1 MVHRVAGLALV
12 VCLLGVVLAGASP
25 ASLGS
30 AFADSYTAFAP
41 LYAVYRS
48 YADYLFYGS
57 EVAIPPGLNEAC
69 ENVSD
74 RLVDLH
80 MAFIVQ
86 TDSQRVEE
94 VTRLARL
101 RSSVA
106 SFCRD
111 YREDIAAIGNL
122 SEPDLDLFTQA
133 ADAGMFAAV
142 YELNKQL
149 EGVFTIALESYEGTK
164 DGWAF
169 SVSFA
174 IRALLKQGPI
184 EQVDPTLKEIL
195 LGPEEDPFPRKDLPA
210 VILPEIDAF
219 AALVGRN
226 LTADEQGEMISL
238 ALAIYTF
245 LNP

>member
-1 MVHRVAGLALV
+1 MVHRVAVLALV
-12 VCLLGVVLAGASP
+12 VCLLGAVLAGASP
-25 ASLGS
+25 ATLGS

-57 EVAIPPGLNEAC
+57 EIAIPPGLNEAC

-101 RSSVA
+101 RSSVV
-106 SFCRD
+106 SFCWD
-111 YREDIAAIGNL
+111 YQEQIATIGNL

-149 EGVFTIALESYEGTK
+149 EGVFTIVLESYGGTK
-164 DGWAF
+164 DGWTF

-174 IRALLKQGPI
+174 LRAFLNQGPV
-184 EQVDPTLKEIL
+184 EQIDPTLKEIL
-195 LGPEEDPFPRKDLPA
+195 LGPEDDPFLRKDLPA
-210 VILPEIDAF
+210 EILPEIDAF
-219 AALVGRN
+219 AAFIGRS
-226 LTADEQGEMISL
+226 LTADEQEEMASL

>member
-1 MVHRVAGLALV
+1 MIHRVAGLTLA

-25 ASLGS
+25 AALGS

-57 EVAIPPGLNEAC
+57 EVVIPPGLNEAC
-69 ENVSD
+69 EVVSD

-111 YREDIAAIGNL
+111 YQEQIAAIGNL

-164 DGWAF
+164 SGWAF

-174 IRALLKQGPI
+174 LRALLNQGPT

-195 LGPEEDPFPRKDLPA
+195 LGPEKEPFSRKDLPA
-210 VILPEIDAF
+210 EILPEIDAF
-219 AALVGRN
+219 AALIGKS
-226 LTADEQGEMISL
+226 LTADEQEEMASL
-238 ALAIYTF
+238 AQTIYIF

>member
-1 MVHRVAGLALV
+1 MVHRVAGLSLI

-41 LYAVYRS
+41 LYTAYRS

-69 ENVSD
+69 ADVSD

-111 YREDIAAIGNL
+111 YQEQIAAIGNL

-133 ADAGMFAAV
+133 ADAGMFAAI

-174 IRALLKQGPI
+174 IRALLNQGPI

-195 LGPEEDPFPRKDLPA
+195 LGPEEEPFSRKDLPA
-210 VILPEIDAF
+210 KILPEIDAF
-219 AALVGRN
+219 AALIGKS
-226 LTADEQGEMISL
+226 LTADEQEEMASL
-238 ALAIYTF
+238 AQTIYTF